1 MLWRA
6 AQIPALAPAVIA
18 YYDRKTL
25 GHSWNRQHP
34 YDSAHGVQTSGKLP
48 SFVLRPGK
56 PVDELAS
63 GYLAAQPSIIRQAL
77 ATIPDPQLCH
87 FVDIGCGKGRPL
99 LVATE
104 FGFAAITGVE
114 LSPTLARVARRN
126 ADVFSRAHPD
136 RIPIAVVTG
145 DALEYEL
152 PSGKLVI
159 FLYNTFQ
166 RSLIAQLLSRIE
178 SSLQAIS
185 RDLYIIYYTPV
196 WADVF
201 DASSALERRF
211 AADIPYDPSEIG
223 YGPGES
229 EVVVVWQNRGN
240 PHPCP
245 ESRRTARVSMKTL
258 VPVLQDD

>member
-1 MLWRA
+1 LDVRGIGKRMLRRA
-6 AQIPALAPAVIA
+6 AQIPALTPAVIA

-34 YDSAHGVQTSGKLP
+34 YDRAHGVRTSGKLP
-48 SFVLRPGK
+48 SFLLRPGK
-56 PVDELAS
+56 PIDDQTSE
-63 GYLAAQPSIIRQAL
+63 YLAAQPSIIRQAL

-99 LVATE
+99 LIATE
-104 FGFAAITGVE
+104 FRFAAITGVE

-136 RIPIAVVTG
+136 RIPIAVVSG

-159 FLYNTFQ
+159 FLYNPFH
-166 RSLIAQLLSRIE
+166 RSLTARLLSRIE

-185 RDLYIIYYTPV
+185 RDLYIVYYTPI

-211 AADIPYDPSEIG
+211 AAEIPYDC
-223 YGPGES
+223 ES
-229 EVVVVWQNRGN
+229 VGAAWR
-240 PHPCP
+240 
-245 ESRRTARVSMKTL
+245 A
-258 VPVLQDD
+258 

>member
-18 YYDRKTL
+18 YYDRQTL
-25 GHSWNRQHP
+25 GHSRNRQHP
-34 YDSAHGVQTSGKLP
+34 YDRAHGVQTSGKLP
-48 SFVLRPGK
+48 SFLLRPGK
-56 PVDELAS
+56 PIDDQTSEYVT
-63 GYLAAQPSIIRQAL
+63 AQPSIIRQAL

-87 FVDIGCGKGRPL
+87 FADIGCGKGRPL
-99 LVATE
+99 LIATE
-104 FGFAAITGVE
+104 FRFAAITGVE

-159 FLYNTFQ
+159 FLYNPFH
-166 RSLIAQLLSRIE
+166 RSLTARLLSRIE

-185 RDLYIIYYTPV
+185 RDLYIVYYTPI

-211 AADIPYDPSEIG
+211 AAEIPYDQGEIG

-229 EVVVVWQNRGN
+229 DVVVVWQNRGN

-245 ESRRTARVSMKTL
+245 ESRRTARVAINGA
-258 VPVLQDD
+258 VLQDD